1 MNLLDLILG
10 DQKNDLEHLQLFAT
24 SQLER
29 NRLLARKNGIDIF
42 RYIVP
47 TDTLYYIFYDRASEK
62 PHEVVCTQFT
72 KRGFEAILSHEAHAR
87 IVSILQ
93 RVVAGNCKPEPGTLE
108 FYSKDG
114 QRRMVCDYTWMLDKE
129 GRLYAAVGQVSDF
142 FMQPAN
148 MLRTIERQNEY
159 MRIVNSLQEAF
170 ETMLM
175 VDLTNFSFKLL
186 KASPAVMEIAHT
198 IPGALEL
205 AEMFCKY
212 QITPEYQDLFRQFVD
227 VNTLSERLQGQRYLM
242 VEYNT
247 YNLGWVHARLIPA
260 VTDTTGRVTHA
271 LLTTECAEQQHQENV
286 YLRYASQTDGLT
298 GLLNRTT
305 GERKIRELLA
315 EGAPGVFALF
325 DCDYFKQINDTLS
338 HLVGDQVLVKI
349 ARVMRESFPGQV
361 VMRLGGDE
369 FVIYLTGDEV
379 SRRITSTVSV
389 GYLFQAF
396 YRMLKTI
403 TIAEMGDVSP
413 SMSGGV
419 AVNDGNSVTSFEEL
433 YRMADQALL
442 EVKSSRKGTIKV
454 MSARQDHLPE
464 YF

>member
-10 DQKNDLEHLQLFAT
+10 DQKNDLEQLQLLAT

-47 TDTLYYIFYDRASEK
+47 TDTLYYIFYDRASGK
-62 PHEVVCTQFT
+62 SHEVVCPQFT

-87 IVSILQ
+87 IVSILK
-93 RVVAGNCKPEPGTLE
+93 RVVAENRKPEPGTLE

-114 QRRMVCDYTWMLDKE
+114 QRRMVCDYTWTLDKE

-175 VDLTNFSFKLL
+175 VDLTNFTFKLL

-227 VNTLSERLQGQRYLM
+227 INTLSERLEGQRYLM

-315 EGAPGVFALF
+315 EGEPGVFALF
-325 DCDYFKQINDTLS
+325 DCDYFKQINDTMS
-338 HLVGDQVLVKI
+338 HLVGDQVLVRI
-349 ARVMRESFPGQV
+349 ARALRESFPNQV

-369 FVIYLTGDEV
+369 FVVYLTGGEV
-379 SRRITSTVSV
+379 RRRIASTESVS
-389 GYLFQAF
+389 YLFQGF
-396 YRMLKTI
+396 YRQLKTI
-403 TIAEMGDVSP
+403 TLSEMGGMSP

-419 AVNDGNSVTSFEEL
+419 AVHDGTSAGRFEEL
-433 YRMADQALL
+433 YRMADQALM
-442 EVKSSRKGTIKV
+442 EVKSTHKGVVKV
-454 MSARQDHLPE
+454 MTTRQDHLPE
-464 YF
+464 FF

>member
-1 MNLLDLILG
+1 MNLLEHIMG
-10 DQKNDLEHLQLFAT
+10 DQRDDLDQLQLLAT

-62 PHEVVCTQFT
+62 PHEVVCPQFST
-72 KRGFEAILSHEAHAR
+72 RGFEAILSHEAHAR
-87 IVSILQ
+87 IVSILK
-93 RVVAGNCKPEPGTLE
+93 RVVAENRKPEPGTIE

-114 QRRMVCDYTWMLDKE
+114 QRRMVCDYTWTLDKE

-227 VNTLSERLQGQRYLM
+227 INTLSERLEGQRYLM

-315 EGAPGVFALF
+315 EGEPGVFALF
-325 DCDYFKQINDTLS
+325 DCDYFKQINDTMS
-338 HLVGDQVLVKI
+338 HLVGDQVLVRI
-349 ARVMRESFPGQV
+349 ARALRESFPNQV

-369 FVIYLTGDEV
+369 FVVYLTGGEV
-379 SRRITSTVSV
+379 RRRIASTESVS
-389 GYLFQAF
+389 YLFQGF
-396 YRMLKTI
+396 YRQLKTI
-403 TIAEMGDVSP
+403 TLPEMGGMSP

-419 AVNDGNSVTSFEEL
+419 AVHDGTSAGRFEEL
-433 YRMADQALL
+433 YRMADQALM
-442 EVKSSRKGTIKV
+442 EVKSTHKGVVKV
-454 MSARQDHLPE
+454 MTTRQDHLPE